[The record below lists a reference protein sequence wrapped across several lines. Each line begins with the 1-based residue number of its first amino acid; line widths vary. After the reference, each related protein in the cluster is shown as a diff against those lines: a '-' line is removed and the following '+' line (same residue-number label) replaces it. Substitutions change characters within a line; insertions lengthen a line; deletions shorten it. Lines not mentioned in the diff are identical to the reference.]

1 MAEYFKRVVQGA
13 FLIFI
18 FNIFAAFFSY
28 LMRFVMTSNLT
39 PQDYALFYSCFS
51 LVGLVMIFSDL
62 GLTHS
67 MIYHI
72 SRYRAQGKYDLL
84 KNSILTGFLM
94 QLLLGI
100 VFASIIF
107 FSSKY
112 IATYYLH
119 LSYVSTGYESA
130 VLILQ
135 LLALGVFLNVFL
147 NIVTAI
153 FQGFQ
158 QMKIVA
164 IGELSRMFMWFAFTT
179 GLVFMGFSVISP
191 ALGFVLAYV
200 TMSVIFGFVAIRL
213 IPKSK
218 TISRPDNEMAKK
230 LFGYGLPVMIS
241 LAVGYVLSYT
251 DTIMLTLLTGLGQ
264 IHLYQTAQPTATLL
278 WFFSGSLVVVLFP
291 LITEI
296 HAKTPEKVGKNM
308 GLIYKYIW
316 LVVIPAALIMFSF
329 SAEILGV
336 LFGPNYVG
344 GSNVLKIL
352 SVGAIFF
359 SVTQINGT
367 FLNGIGKPDS
377 YKNVVYKGA
386 AFNVVGNF
394 VLIPIL
400 GMEGAAFSTLLAYLY
415 MFFGTFI
422 EMRKLTRPSIPYGA
436 WAKTIFSGLIAL
448 AALYVTKT
456 LVVASVFVEIA
467 LGLAVFGVVFGVF
480 VLMFRVIT
488 VGEITKILKKGL
500 SR

>member
-1 MAEYFKRVVQGA
+1 MADYFKRVVQGT
-13 FLIFI
+13 FLIFM

-28 LMRFVMTSNLT
+28 LMRFMMTSNLT

-62 GLTHS
+62 GLSHS

-72 SRYRAQGKYDLL
+72 SRYRAQGKYDRL

-94 QLLLGI
+94 QLVLGI

-107 FSSKY
+107 FSSEY

-119 LSYVSTGYESA
+119 LSAGSESA
-130 VLILQ
+130 ILILQ
-135 LLALGVFLNVFL
+135 LLAFGVFLNVFM
-147 NIVTAI
+147 NIITAI

-164 IGELSRMFMWFAFTT
+164 IGEFSRMFMWFAFTT
-179 GLVFMGFSVISP
+179 GLVFMGFSVLSP

-200 TMSVIFGFVAIRL
+200 TVSVIFGLIAIRL

-218 TISRPDNEMAKK
+218 TTSRPDNETAKK
-230 LFGYGLPVMIS
+230 LFNYGLPVMIS
-241 LAVGYVLSYT
+241 LAVGYILSYT
-251 DTIMLTLLTGLGQ
+251 DTIMLTLLNGLGQ

-308 GLIYKYIW
+308 GFIYKYIW
-316 LVVIPAALIMFSF
+316 LAVIPAALIMFSF

-336 LFGPNYVG
+336 LFGPAYVG

-352 SVGAIFF
+352 SIGAIFF
-359 SVTQINGT
+359 SITQINGS

-394 VLIPIL
+394 ILIPPF
-400 GMEGAAFSTLLAYLY
+400 GMEGAAFSTFLAYIY
-415 MFFGTFI
+415 MFFGTFV
-422 EMRKLTRPSIPYGA
+422 EMRNYAKPVIPYGA
-436 WAKTIFSGLIAL
+436 WAKTIFSGLVAL
-448 AALYVTKT
+448 AALYLTKT

-467 LGLAVFGVVFGVF
+467 LGLFMFGAVFGVAVLALRIVSIGEIVGILRQVFG
-480 VLMFRVIT
+480 R
-488 VGEITKILKKGL
+488 K
-500 SR
+500 